1 MEKMKEALK
10 QNWKVYSMEAVCL
23 GLFMIS
29 ASLFGTMLEYPGSSL
44 RQSLPN
50 DFIRLVLMGIA
61 MGITATLI
69 SYSPMGKLSGAHMN
83 PAVTFTFFRLH
94 KIKLV
99 DAIYYCVFQCGGGV
113 LSVVFMRVVLGSAF
127 ADEHVNYVVTAPG
140 KLGTPVAFGLEVVI
154 AFLMMTM
161 ILVTS
166 NRPKLSKY
174 TGAIAG
180 IFVMTYVIISAPVSG
195 FSMNP
200 ARTIASAVPA
210 MQFHA
215 FWIYMTAPFIGMFGA
230 ATFYKRAKGAVYCAK
245 MHHSSSY
252 LCIFNCQYCLHNTN
266 EGRLK
271 EGVR

>member
-1 MEKMKEALK
+1 MENMKEALK

-29 ASLFGTMLEYPGSSL
+29 ASLFGTLLEYPGSFV
-44 RQSLPN
+44 RQALPN
-50 DFIRLVLMGIA
+50 DFIRLVLMGIT

-69 SYSPMGKLSGAHMN
+69 NYSPMGKLSGAHMN

-94 KIKLV
+94 KIKLT
-99 DAIYYCVFQCGGGV
+99 DAIFYCVFQCTGGV
-113 LSVVFMRVVLGSAF
+113 LAVVIMRIVLGNAF
-127 ADEHVNYVVTAPG
+127 ADAHVNYVITVPG
-140 KLGTPVAFGLEVVI
+140 KFGNLVAFGLEVVI
-154 AFLMMTM
+154 AFFMMTM
-161 ILVTS
+161 VLVTS
-166 NRPKLSKY
+166 NKPKLSKY

-180 IFVMTYVIISAPVSG
+180 IFVMTYVIISAPISG

-230 ATFYKRAKGAVYCAK
+230 AAFYKRANGAVYCAK
-245 MHHSSSY
+245 IHHSSSY
-252 LCIFNCQYCLHNTN
+252 LCIFNCQYCAHSTIAVND
-266 EGRLK
+266 K
-271 EGVR
+271 ESVL